1 MTIVEVLAALHL
13 ILVHGPD
20 GQNVE
25 LNVYEIS
32 SIREPRQVE
41 GHFAKDV
48 HCLIF
53 MTNGKLIAAIE
64 ECPEILNKIKVIEN
78 NDVGPL

>member
-1 MTIVEVLAALHL
+1 MTIAELLAALHL

-20 GQNVE
+20 GQNIE
-25 LNVYEIS
+25 LNVNEIS

-41 GHFAKDV
+41 GHFAKNV

-64 ECPEILNKIKVIEN
+64 ECPVILDEIKVVEN